1 MRLPTQANAG
11 VDLRRVDRLSVG
23 LRRQSPGMCAR
34 SPRCRAGRS
43 PTSGIERS
51 PERPSPASTFRSG
64 SGSTEIDLANL
75 PPDLGEPRPGFV
87 FLPMG
92 KSERSFQ
99 AVRSFCLHALVRPKS
114 ARQHHTCT
122 VPSRPL
128 HPDNPPAPSARGT
141 RADTLRC
148 APSSFGPKPVADRRP
163 ASHPTF
169 PDERGGCDHE
179 PANTPLS
186 PPGSHARAKTRGAF
200 TEPGAELPR
209 SQASSA

>member
-11 VDLRRVDRLSVG
+11 VDPRRVDRLSAG

-87 FLPMG
+87 FFADGQVRTLFSSGPKLLSSRLGPTEIG
-92 KSERSFQ
+92 KATPHVHGPITAIAPGQPACSLGQGHTSRHL
-99 AVRSFCLHALVRPKS
+99 AVRSEQLRAE
-114 ARQHHTCT
+114 AR
-122 VPSRPL
+122 R
-128 HPDNPPAPSARGT
+128 
-141 RADTLRC
+141 
-148 APSSFGPKPVADRRP
+148 
-163 ASHPTF
+163 
-169 PDERGGCDHE
+169 
-179 PANTPLS
+179 
-186 PPGSHARAKTRGAF
+186 
-200 TEPGAELPR
+200 
-209 SQASSA
+209 